1 MLEGAKL
8 RRKTGQGGLLISSY
22 RRLKKDSDRAI
33 TPAVEAVSVPAHLA
47 PPKSLQAK
55 QMHHL
60 HTQLSLGQSCHRQKC
75 FVSMHAGSLWSCPAL
90 CDPVDYGLPGFSWK
104 SKSQHKNPLFRELS
118 HNDTCEF
125 TPCFSRQQPVLLLAQ
140 TATVLQLHHHKAHK
154 SAAKRAATDVK
165 VPLQPITRQGQAK
178 STTRVSPRS

>member
-1 MLEGAKL
+1 MLEGAKQ

-55 QMHHL
+55 QMHHF

-90 CDPVDYGLPGFSWK
+90 CDPVDYGLPGFSVGG
-104 SKSQHKNPLFRELS
+104 
-118 HNDTCEF
+118 
-125 TPCFSRQQPVLLLAQ
+125 FSRQEYWSILANTGCHSLLEHCISCCPSCQ
-140 TATVLQLHHHKAHK
+140 H
-154 SAAKRAATDVK
+154 
-165 VPLQPITRQGQAK
+165 P
-178 STTRVSPRS
+178 